1 MQKNRFAPAS
11 ERAGAQTP
19 RRETPQWSAAVPD
32 YTVSPSTLF
41 DHIASFFI
49 GFAAGFVVLF
59 IFYKVIP
66 LAVLGGAIT
75 GTVYI
80 FVAEQAAIQKRLKKL
95 RVQFYDLLEAMSVA
109 MRAGNPVL
117 KALESARED
126 LTLIY
131 PGNSDILVELDVII
145 KKFYNAIP
153 LSASFADFAR
163 RSGLEDVASFASI
176 YATIEGK
183 SSRADEIV
191 RETQQ
196 IIADK
201 MEIEMEI
208 DTLMTAAK
216 SEVNIMLFM
225 PLVILAVIGY
235 AGAGFMDA
243 IYTEP
248 LGRVVATGG
257 LIVFIISFIMARKF
271 SNVEI

>member
-1 MQKNRFAPAS
+1 MKQTAFAS
-11 ERAGAQTP
+11 E
-19 RRETPQWSAAVPD
+19 EAVSQARFVPPD
-32 YTVSPSTLF
+32 YTLSPCTIF
-41 DHIASFFI
+41 DHVLAFLV
-49 GFAAGFVVLF
+49 GFAAGFAVLF
-59 IFYKVIP
+59 IFYKIIF
-66 LAVLGGAIT
+66 LSIIGGAVT
-75 GTVYI
+75 GAVNTI
-80 FVAEQAAIQKRLKKL
+80 VAERSAMQKRLVKL
-95 RVQFYDLLEAMSVA
+95 RVQFFDMLEAMSVA
-109 MRAGNPVL
+109 MRAGNPPL
-117 KALESARED
+117 KALESARID
-126 LTLIY
+126 LAMIY
-131 PGNSDILVELDVII
+131 PEDSDILREVDVIMQR
-145 KKFYNAIP
+145 FHNAIP
-153 LSASFADFAR
+153 LSKAFSDFAQ

-196 IIADK
+196 LISDK

-243 IYTEP
+243 IYTTF

-257 LIVFIISFIMARKF
+257 FIVFIISFWMARKF
-271 SNVEI
+271 SSVQI